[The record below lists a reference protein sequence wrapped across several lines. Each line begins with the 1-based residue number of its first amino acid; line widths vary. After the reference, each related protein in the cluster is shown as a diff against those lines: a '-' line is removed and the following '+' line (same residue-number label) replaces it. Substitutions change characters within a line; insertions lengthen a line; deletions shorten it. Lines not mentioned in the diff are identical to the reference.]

1 VDVPISRLWVSS
13 RPALALL
20 FAMAAAFPGITRPSA
35 ADFIA
40 TQVCYAPG
48 VEPGDAPLGDEAP
61 ASPQQA
67 PFTAPTEADMRH
79 YSAIVKV
86 ASRANGVEG
95 ELVHAIIWA
104 ESSYNPNAVSPAGAA
119 GLMQLMPETAR
130 SYGVRNVFDPAE
142 NIHAGVKIMRQ
153 LLAKFDGDPELALAA
168 YNAGPY
174 AVIRAGN
181 RIPPHPETEAY
192 VPKVMDYY
200 RRLQARKA

>member
-1 VDVPISRLWVSS
+1 MRL
-13 RPALALL
+13 
-20 FAMAAAFPGITRPSA
+20 
-35 ADFIA
+35 
-40 TQVCYAPG
+40 
-48 VEPGDAPLGDEAP
+48 
-61 ASPQQA
+61 
-67 PFTAPTEADMRH
+67 
-79 YSAIVKV
+79 YSAIINV

-142 NIHAGVKIMRQ
+142 NIQAGVKIMRQ

-168 YNAGPY
+168 YNAGAY

>member
-1 VDVPISRLWVSS
+1 VPISRLWVVS
-13 RPALALL
+13 RPALALA
-20 FAMAAAFPGITRPSA
+20 FAAAAAFPGATLSSGE
-35 ADFIA
+35 DFIA
-40 TQVCYAPG
+40 TQVCIASSA
-48 VEPGDAPLGDEAP
+48 EPGDAPLEGELP
-61 ASPQQA
+61 ASSHPAPA
-67 PFTAPTEADMRH
+67 PFTVPTEADMRR
-79 YSAIVKV
+79 YSAIINV

-95 ELVHAIIWA
+95 DLVHAIIWA

-130 SYGVRNVFDPAE
+130 SYGVRNIFDPAE
-142 NIHAGVKIMRQ
+142 NIEAGVKIMRQ

-168 YNAGPY
+168 YNAGAY

>member
-1 VDVPISRLWVSS
+1 VPVFRLRVFS
-13 RPALALL
+13 RPALALV
-20 FAMAAAFPGITRPSA
+20 FAMAAAFPTRPSGE
-35 ADFIA
+35 DFIA
-40 TQVCYAPG
+40 SQVCFAPG
-48 VEPGDAPLGDEAP
+48 DEPGEAP
-61 ASPQQA
+61 GGGEASQSAQVAPA
-67 PFTAPTEADMRH
+67 PFTAPTEADMRR
-79 YSAIVKV
+79 YSAIINV

-130 SYGVRNVFDPAE
+130 SYGVRDVFDPQE
-142 NIHAGVKIMRQ
+142 NIQAGVKIMRQ

-168 YNAGPY
+168 YNAGAN

>member
-1 VDVPISRLWVSS
+1 VPISRLWVSS

-40 TQVCYAPG
+40 TQVCYAQG
-48 VEPGDAPLGDEAP
+48 VEPGDAPLGEEAA
-61 ASPQQA
+61 ASPQPA
-67 PFTAPTEADMRH
+67 PFTAPTDADMRR

-181 RIPPHPETEAY
+181 RIPPHSETEAY

>member
-1 VDVPISRLWVSS
+1 VPMTRLWVFS
-13 RPALALL
+13 RPALALF
-20 FAMAAAFPGITRPSA
+20 FAMAAAFPSTTRPSGE
-35 ADFIA
+35 DFIA
-40 TQVCYAPG
+40 TAVCFAPV
-48 VEPGDAPLGDEAP
+48 VETGDAPLGGEAP
-61 ASPQQA
+61 QSWQLA
-67 PFTAPTEADMRH
+67 PFNRPTEADMRR
-79 YSAIVKV
+79 YSAIINI

-153 LLAKFDGDPELALAA
+153 LLAKFGGDPELALAA
-168 YNAGPY
+168 YNAGAN

>member
-1 VDVPISRLWVSS
+1 VPISRLWVFS
-13 RPALALL
+13 RPVLALV
-20 FAMAAAFPGITRPSA
+20 FAMAAAFPTRPSGE
-35 ADFIA
+35 DFIITEA
-40 TQVCYAPG
+40 CFAPRD
-48 VEPGDAPLGDEAP
+48 EPGDAPMGEA
-61 ASPQQA
+61 ASQLA
-67 PFTAPTEADMRH
+67 PPPFIAPTAADMRR
-79 YSAIVKV
+79 YAAIINV

-95 ELVHAIIWA
+95 DLVHAIIWA

>member
-1 VDVPISRLWVSS
+1 MPITRLWVFS
-13 RPALALL
+13 RSAVALV
-20 FAMAAAFPGITRPSA
+20 FAMAAAFPSTTRSSGE
-35 ADFIA
+35 DFIA
-40 TQVCYAPG
+40 PQACFAPV
-48 VEPGDAPLGDEAP
+48 VEMGDTPMDGAELAP
-61 ASPQQA
+61 A
-67 PFTAPTEADMRH
+67 PFTMPTAADMRR
-79 YSAIVKV
+79 YSAIINV

-142 NIHAGVKIMRQ
+142 NIQAGVKIMRE

-181 RIPPHPETEAY
+181 RIPPHPETAAY